1 MPFHCREKA
10 NFISVIW
17 TFATQIAYMH
27 LAKFNDAKFKTE
39 HVFINLLRNSGIDSQ
54 PARPGRQSY

>member
-10 NFISVIW
+10 IFIGVIW

-27 LAKFNDAKFKTE
+27 PAKFNDGKFKTE
-39 HVFINLLRNSGIDSQ
+39 HVFINPLRNSGIDSQ
-54 PARPGRQSY
+54 PGRPIKQPC